1 MTKTYRDLIA
11 WRKGMEL
18 VLAVYCSTQKFPK
31 HERFGLTQQIQRC
44 AVSVPSNIAEGQA
57 RYSNPEFHRFLR
69 VSRGSLV
76 ELETQL
82 MIAHSLGYLSDSDER
97 ALLKQTS
104 ELGRILNGL
113 TASVRKRTAD
123 SAKSD

>member
-1 MTKTYRDLIA
+1 MAKTYRDLIA

-18 VLAVYCSTQKFPK
+18 VLAVYRSTEKFPK

-57 RYSNPEFHRFLR
+57 RFSNPEFHRFLR
-69 VSRGSLV
+69 VARGSLV
-76 ELETQL
+76 DLETQL
-82 MIAHSLGYLSDSDER
+82 MIAHSLGYLANADER
-97 ALLKQTS
+97 APLRDTA

-113 TASVRKRTAD
+113 TASLKKRAVPASKED
-123 SAKSD
+123 

>member
-1 MTKTYRDLIA
+1 MAKTYRDLIA
-11 WRKGMEL
+11 WRKGMKL
-18 VLAVYCSTQKFPK
+18 VLAVYRSTEKFPK

-44 AVSVPSNIAEGQA
+44 AVSVPSNVAEGQA

-82 MIAHSLGYLSDSDER
+82 MIAHSLGYLPDAEER

-113 TASVRKRTAD
+113 TASVKKRSSTE
-123 SAKSD
+123 AKSN